1 MNPKHIREIRTNEV
15 LRKRLAKFLALHCF
29 RNTELEN
36 LHSGEVPISEAGD
49 YSDVKVVTPVGE
61 IPWTKL
67 SRFDNNEM
75 KALMIDVAN
84 HCDRFLAMLFSM
96 PVGDE
101 LIEELG
107 RRDLVPEWNDPV
119 WPWESGDEPQLVGD
133 SLRKGLAAERKPKR
147 KRIGKSQGRP
157 AGKK

>member
-1 MNPKHIREIRTNEV
+1 MNPKHIREIQTNEV

-36 LHSGEVPISEAGD
+36 LHSGTG
-49 YSDVKVVTPVGE
+49 
-61 IPWTKL
+61 L
-67 SRFDNNEM
+67 SRFDNDEM
-75 KALMIDVAN
+75 KALMIDVVN
-84 HCDRFLAMLFSM
+84 HCDRFLAIIFST

-107 RRDLVPEWNDPV
+107 RRDLVPEWNDPD
-119 WPWESGDEPQLVGD
+119 WENDREPQLLREL
-133 SLRKGLAAERKPKR
+133 LRKGLAAERKLKR
-147 KRIGKSQGRP
+147 KRVGKARGRP

>member
-1 MNPKHIREIRTNEV
+1 MNPKHLREIQTNEV

-36 LHSGEVPISEAGD
+36 LHSGMVPISQSGD
-49 YSDVKVVTPVGE
+49 YSDVRVITPVGE
-61 IPWTKL
+61 IAWTKL

-75 KALMIDVAN
+75 KALMIDVGN
-84 HCDRFLAMLFSM
+84 HCYRFLTMLFSM

-107 RRDLVPEWNDPV
+107 RRDLVPDWNDPE
-119 WPWESGDEPQLVGD
+119 WENDREPQRIRE
-133 SLRKGLAAERKPKR
+133 SLRKALAPQRKPKR
-147 KRIGKSQGRP
+147 KRVGKARGRS
-157 AGKK
+157 ARKK